1 VVKPG
6 ARRYALQG
14 ARCGNEIEI
23 VVDRL
28 DPIPAER
35 REAARTALT
44 AAYGARPVD
53 GLRLLQGGVSG
64 ALIWRVG
71 IGGRSCVL
79 RLEPERIA
87 LPHRQRGYACMTAA
101 AAAGVAPAVR
111 YADPAAGVAVMD
123 YVDGRPLS
131 EHPDGAAGLVH
142 ELGTLI
148 ARLQTTTPFQTL
160 GDSGDDLGALLATLR
175 ASGLFAPGLLD
186 PHAAG
191 LAHIRTVCPWDPASL
206 VSSHN
211 DPNPRNMLF
220 DGRRVWLVDWELAFR
235 NDPLFDV
242 AILTTELAAT
252 PELEDSL
259 VAAAFGR
266 PSDPALRAR
275 LVVTRLLTRLFYGC
289 IALEAFAG
297 QPRAAPEHSLDALT
311 PAAFR
316 SAAAEGRLGPGGTG
330 IAWAFGKM
338 SLAAFIDGLSAPGI
352 DEALELARDAVV

>member
-1 VVKPG
+1 MLPPAGVHGGTAVK
-6 ARRYALQG
+6 AVTD
-14 ARCGNEIEI
+14 E
-23 VVDRL
+23 L
-28 DPIPAER
+28 DLIPAER
-35 REAARTALT
+35 REAARTALG
-44 AAYGARPVD
+44 AVFAARPVD
-53 GLRLLQGGVSG
+53 SLQLLQGGVSG
-64 ALIWRVG
+64 ALIWRVDVG
-71 IGGRSCVL
+71 ERACVL

-87 LPHRQRGYACMTAA
+87 LHHRQRGYACMTAA

-111 YADPAAGVAVMD
+111 YADPATGVAVMD
-123 YVDGRPLS
+123 FVDGRPLS
-131 EHPDGAAGLVH
+131 AHPGGSAGLVR

-148 ARLQTTTPFQTL
+148 ARLQATPPFRPL
-160 GDSGDDLGALLATLR
+160 GDSGDVIAALLAALR
-175 ASGLFAPGLLD
+175 ALGLFAPGLLD
-186 PHAAG
+186 PHTAG
-191 LAHIRTVCPWDPASL
+191 LARIRAACPWNPASL
-206 VSSHN
+206 VSGHN

-242 AILTTELAAT
+242 AILTTELAVT
-252 PELEDSL
+252 PDLEDIL

-266 PSDPALRAR
+266 PLDPALRAR

-297 QPRAAPEHSLDALT
+297 LPRAAPEDSLDALT

-316 SAAAEGRLGPGGTG
+316 SAVADCRLESGSE

-352 DEALELARDAVV
+352 DQALELARQAVV